1 MKLIETFNSGSART
15 ASESLLVLA
24 SLLVSGTVL
33 AQDSAQDA
41 ASQTQRSEKER
52 DGVVLEE
59 IVVTAD
65 RRDSFGAE
73 FVQAGTFRN
82 QRAMDTPLTVAV
94 VTKDLL
100 NSQQAVTVF
109 DAARNTAGVTAS
121 QINTVIYSN
130 LAIRGIPVNNF
141 TNYRLNGVLPIVNLI
156 DMPLENKDRVEILK
170 GASGLYYGFASP
182 AGIVNLTSERPTA
195 EPITAIELS
204 GNSNGAYGG
213 GFDVSRSWGNS
224 GLRVNAAA
232 ATLET
237 GVDRTSGDR
246 HFVSAAY
253 QWEPTD
259 KLAVELDGEYIYRT
273 VTEPTE
279 YALPAPV
286 NGRTTILPLQ
296 NPSKNVGADWLQA
309 DGYEY
314 NVMSKVR
321 YSFSPA
327 WSASFSVG
335 QSSLS
340 RTRRYSSFSGYDL
353 ATGNGTVGVAI
364 FYRNDY
370 ENFIYRGDLAGA
382 FSTGPIEHEI
392 LIGYAETTTKTFIPT
407 AARTS
412 YAQNLYNPVD
422 IPRQPNPVRIIP
434 NPAEVRDAGYY
445 IMDRAKITEWL
456 QLTAGYRGTD
466 YRNASVN
473 STYVATPESLS
484 YGVLLKPREWISV
497 YGTYIEGLEE
507 GGTAPGIAANA
518 GTILPAAVSE
528 QQEVGIKIEPLPGL
542 MLTAAYFDID
552 RASSYLNP
560 SNFFVR
566 DGRANYTGYE
576 FSAAGELTRDL
587 SIVVSAISLDAIQ
600 ETGAAAVVG
609 KRIENTAEVTGSV
622 FLEYRLPFVPGLR
635 ISGGAF
641 RTGDRAV
648 NATNTAFIPG
658 YTTYDLG
665 ASYATEIGDRK
676 VTFRLNGENITGKRY
691 WAATGASLVQQGVPS
706 SVRFSVSTS
715 F

>member
-1 MKLIETFNSGSART
+1 MTHIKQFESVVARG
-15 ASESLLVLA
+15 AGESVA
-24 SLLVSGTVL
+24 VMATLLVSATAL
-33 AQDSAQDA
+33 AQDAKPQEPRDA
-41 ASQTQRSEKER
+41 NAR
-52 DGVVLEE
+52 DGATLEE

-82 QRAMDTPLTVAV
+82 QRAIDTPLTVAV

-182 AGIVNLTSERPTA
+182 AGIVNLTSERPTP
-195 EPITAIELS
+195 EPFTSVDLT

-213 GFDVSRSWGNS
+213 GFDVSRSWGNQ
-224 GLRVNAAA
+224 GLRINAAA
-232 ATLET
+232 ATIET

-246 HFVSAAY
+246 RFASAAY
-253 QWEPTD
+253 VWEPTE
-259 KLAVELDGEYIYRT
+259 KLSFELDGEYIYRT

-286 NGRTTILPLQ
+286 NGVTTILPLQ
-296 NPSKNVGADWLQA
+296 RASKNVGADWLQA

-314 NVMSKVR
+314 NLMSKVR
-321 YSFSPA
+321 YDFSPA

-340 RTRRYSSFSGYDL
+340 RTRRYSSFGGYDL
-353 ATGNGTVGVAI
+353 ATGNGTVNVAI

-382 FSTGPIEHEI
+382 FTTGPIEHEI
-392 LIGYAETTTKTFIPT
+392 LLGYSETTTRSFIPT

-412 YAQNLYNPVD
+412 YAQNLYNPVE
-422 IPRQPNPVRIIP
+422 IPEQPNPVRIIA

-445 IMDRAKITEWL
+445 IMDRAKITDWL

-466 YRNASVN
+466 YRNHSPA
-473 STYVATPESLS
+473 STYEATPESLS
-484 YGVLLKPREWISV
+484 YGVLLKPREWISL

-507 GGTAPGIAANA
+507 GGTAPGIALNA

-528 QQEVGIKIEPLPGL
+528 QHEFGVKIQPMRGL
-542 MLTAAYFDID
+542 MITAAYFDID

-560 SNFFVR
+560 SNYFVR
-566 DGRANYTGYE
+566 DGRASYKGYE
-576 FSAAGELTRDL
+576 LSATGEITRDL
-587 SIVVSAISLDAIQ
+587 SIAISAISLDAIQ
-600 ETGAAAVVG
+600 ESGAAAVVG
-609 KRIENTAEVTGSV
+609 KKIENTAETTGSV

-641 RTGDRAV
+641 YTGERAV
-648 NATNTAFIPG
+648 NAANTAFIPG

-665 ASYATEIGDRK
+665 ASYSTDMNGRK
-676 VTFRLNGENITGKRY
+676 VTFRVNGENITGKRY
-691 WAATGASLVQQGVPS
+691 WAATGASLVQQGMPG
-706 SVRFSVSTS
+706 SVRFSVNTE

>member
-1 MKLIETFNSGSART
+1 MKYRQFKSGAARG
-15 ASESLLVLA
+15 AGESVAVLA
-24 SLLVSGTVL
+24 SLLVSATAL
-33 AQDSAQDA
+33 AQDSNQRSQQDA
-41 ASQTQRSEKER
+41 KREGT
-52 DGVVLEE
+52 VLEE

-65 RRDSFGAE
+65 RKDSFGAQ

-82 QRAMDTPLTVAV
+82 QRAIDTPLTVAV

-141 TNYRLNGVLPIVNLI
+141 TNYRLNGILPIVNLI

-182 AGIVNLTSERPTA
+182 AGIVNLTSERPT
-195 EPITAIELS
+195 PQPLTSVELS
-204 GNSNGAYGG
+204 GNSKGGYGG
-213 GFDVSRSWGNS
+213 GFDVSRSWGNQ
-224 GLRVNAAA
+224 GLRINAAA
-232 ATLET
+232 ATIET

-246 HFVSAAY
+246 HFASAAY
-253 QWEPTD
+253 QWEPTE
-259 KLAVELDGEYIYRT
+259 KLSFELDGEYIYRT

-286 NGRTTILPLQ
+286 NGVTTILPLQ
-296 NPSKNVGADWLQA
+296 RPSKNVGADWLQA

-314 NVMSKVR
+314 NLMSKVR
-321 YSFSPA
+321 YNFSPA

-353 ATGNGTVGVAI
+353 ATGNGTVNVAI

-382 FSTGPIEHEI
+382 FNTGPIEHEI
-392 LIGYAETTTKTFIPT
+392 LIGYAETTTRSLIPT

-422 IPRQPNPVRIIP
+422 IPEQANPVRIVP

-466 YRNASVN
+466 YRNSSPA

-484 YGVLLKPREWISV
+484 YGALLKPREWISI

-507 GGTAPGIAANA
+507 GGTAPGISANA

-528 QQEVGIKIEPLPGL
+528 QHELGVKIEPMPGL
-542 MLTAAYFDID
+542 MITAAYFDID

-566 DGRANYTGYE
+566 DGRASYKGYE
-576 FSAAGELTRDL
+576 ISAMGEITRDL
-587 SIVVSAISLDAIQ
+587 SIAISAISLDAIQ
-600 ETGAAAVVG
+600 ESGAAAVVG
-609 KRIENTAEVTGSV
+609 KHIENTAETTASA
-622 FLEYRLPFVPGLR
+622 FLEYRLPLVPGLR
-635 ISGGAF
+635 VSAGAF
-641 RTGDRAV
+641 YTSERAV
-648 NATNTAFIPG
+648 NAANTAFIPG

-665 ASYATEIGDRK
+665 ASYSTELGERK
-676 VTFRLNGENITGKRY
+676 VTFRVNGENITGKRY
-691 WAATGASLVQQGVPS
+691 WAATGASLVQQGMPAS
-706 SVRFSVSTS
+706 IRFSVTTT

>member
-1 MKLIETFNSGSART
+1 MKRIDRFSSNAV
-15 ASESLLVLA
+15 VLA
-24 SLLVSGTVL
+24 SLLASGTTL
-33 AQDSAQDA
+33 AQDTAEPSRTRPAEK
-41 ASQTQRSEKER
+41 QT
-52 DGVVLEE
+52 DGAILEE
-59 IVVTAD
+59 IIVTAD
-65 RRDSFGAE
+65 RRDSFGAD

-82 QRAMDTPLTVAV
+82 QRAIDTPLTVAV

-109 DAARNTAGVTAS
+109 DAARNTAGVTVA

-182 AGIVNLTSERPTA
+182 AGIVNLTPERPTP
-195 EPITAIELS
+195 EPLTSVELT
-204 GNSNGAYGG
+204 GNSKGGYGG
-213 GFDVSRSWGNS
+213 GFDVSRSWGNQ
-224 GLRVNAAA
+224 GLRINAAA
-232 ATLET
+232 AELET
-237 GVDRTSGDR
+237 GVDNTSGDKY
-246 HFVSAAY
+246 FVSAAY
-253 QWEPTD
+253 QWDPTE
-259 KLAVELDGEYIYRT
+259 KLTLELDGEYIYRT

-279 YALPAPV
+279 YVLPAPV

-296 NPSKNVGADWLQA
+296 DPAKNVGADWLQA

-335 QSSLS
+335 LSSLS
-340 RTRRYSSFSGYDL
+340 RSRRYSSFSGYDL

-382 FSTGPIEHEI
+382 FNTGPIEHEL
-392 LIGYAETTTKTFIPT
+392 LIGYSETTTRTFIPT

-412 YAQNLYNPVD
+412 YAQNLYNPVA
-422 IPRQPNPVRIIP
+422 IPEQPNPVRIIP
-434 NPAEVRDAGYY
+434 NPAEIRDAGYY
-445 IMDRAKITEWL
+445 IMDRAKVTDWL
-456 QLTAGYRGTD
+456 QLTAGFRGTD
-466 YRNASVN
+466 YRNHSPA

-484 YGVLLKPREWISV
+484 YGVLVKPRDWISI

-518 GTILPAAVSE
+518 GQILPAALSE
-528 QQEVGIKIEPLPGL
+528 QQELGIKIEPLPGL

-552 RASSYLNP
+552 RASSYLNA

-566 DGRANYTGYE
+566 DGRANYKGYE
-576 FSAAGELTRDL
+576 VSAMGEITRDL
-587 SIVVSAISLDAIQ
+587 SIAISAISLDAIQ
-600 ETGAAAVVG
+600 ESGAANVIG
-609 KRIENTAEVTGSV
+609 KRIENTSEVTGSV

-635 ISGGAF
+635 ISAGAF
-641 RTGDRAV
+641 HTGDRAV
-648 NATNTAFIPG
+648 NALNTAVIPG

-665 ASYATEIGDRK
+665 ASYNTEIGGRK
-676 VTFRLNGENITGKRY
+676 VAFRVNGENVTGKRY

-706 SVRFSVSTS
+706 SVRFSVSTT